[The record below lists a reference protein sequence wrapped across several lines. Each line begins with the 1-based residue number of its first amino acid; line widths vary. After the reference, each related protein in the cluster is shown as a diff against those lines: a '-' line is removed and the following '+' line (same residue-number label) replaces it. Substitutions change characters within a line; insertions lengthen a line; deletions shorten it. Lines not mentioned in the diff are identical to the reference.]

1 MSNPTVDTPLPL
13 NQVIAGDCVEVLAR
27 LPAGCADLVFADPP
41 YFRQLKTP
49 LRRPNRTL
57 VDGVHAEWDK
67 VSSLAEYDKF
77 TCTWLSGIR
86 AIMKPQATLF

>member
-41 YFRQLKTP
+41 YFLQLKTP

-67 VSSLAEYDKF
+67 FSSLAEYDKF
-77 TCTWLSGIR
+77 TGAWLSASGR
-86 AIMKPQATLF
+86 S

>member
-41 YFRQLKTP
+41 TALDTIP
-49 LRRPNRTL
+49 RPNRTL

-67 VSSLAEYDKF
+67 FSSLAEYDKF
-77 TCTWLSGIR
+77 TGAWLSASGR
-86 AIMKPQATLF
+86 S